1 VYGEK
6 MKAFLKMKSWQLFL
20 LLFGAHFLLMAVG
33 MIGGDPSRM
42 FIIIPIGMLIFMAVF
57 MAWFW
62 ALGTNINRWVP
73 EDIRPSPR
81 RFRFG
86 LIYASVYMMFFL
98 VFFMLMSTGKVGGS
112 GSVFALIFP
121 FHIFATVC
129 MFYALYF
136 VAKNLVMA
144 ERKESVGFNEF
155 VGPFFLIWM
164 YPIGVWF
171 IQPRVNRMY
180 REHESMQQ

>member
-1 VYGEK
+1 
-6 MKAFLKMKSWQLFL
+6 MRIFLKMKSWQLFL
-20 LLFGAHFLLMAVG
+20 LLFGAHFLMMAVG
-33 MIGGDPSRM
+33 MVGGDPRRM
-42 FIIIPIGMLIFMAVF
+42 FTIMPIGMLVFMAVF

-86 LIYASVYMMFFL
+86 LIYASVYMLFFL
-98 VFFMLMSTGKVGGS
+98 VFFMRMSSGRVGG
-112 GSVFALIFP
+112 GLFALIFP
-121 FHIFATVC
+121 LHIFAMVC

-144 ERKESVGFNEF
+144 ERKEKVGFYDF
-155 VGPFFLIWM
+155 AGPFFLIWM

-171 IQPRVNRMY
+171 LQPRVNRMFQE
-180 REHESMQQ
+180 RENTQP